1 MNNKL
6 LIKLY
11 VPEFEMSYDIFIPAN
26 ELVWKVKKL
35 ILKSISDLSS
45 LNLDIDDKY
54 VLINKDD
61 GTVYNDNDLVIR
73 TNIKNASELILLSS
87 K

>member
-1 MNNKL
+1 
-6 LIKLY
+6 
-11 VPEFEMSYDIFIPAN
+11 MSYDIFIPAN

-73 TNIKNASELILLSS
+73 TNIKNASEIILLSS

>member
-11 VPEFEMSYDIFIPAN
+11 VPEIESSFDIFIPAN

-35 ILKSISDLSS
+35 ILKSVSDLSGM
-45 LNLDIDDKY
+45 NIDIDDKF

-61 GTVYNDNDLVIR
+61 GTIYNDNDLVIK
-73 TNIKNASELILLSS
+73 TNIKNASEIILLSS
-87 K
+87 L

>member
-11 VPEFEMSYDIFIPAN
+11 MPELELSFDIFIPAN
-26 ELVWKVKKL
+26 ELIWKVKKL
-35 ILKSISDLSS
+35 ILKSISDLSGMS
-45 LNLDIDDKY
+45 IDIDDKF

-61 GTVYNDNDLVIR
+61 GTIYNDNDLVIR

-87 K
+87 L